1 MGWSKNLDVL
11 LLDLRMKEL
20 ADLGVGSKP
29 FLDIAGVD
37 TITDRS
43 VNLNSE

>member
-1 MGWSKNLDVL
+1 
-11 LLDLRMKEL
+11 MKEL

-29 FLDIAGVD
+29 FFDIEGVD

-43 VNLNSE
+43 VNLNSKLSFILPTN